1 MRFHLGFTRHV
12 LGFLEAAV
20 PHLRFLTQLPGP
32 GGKLSE
38 SLAHGFYYGGAGGLI
53 VEDGVERAALV
64 GVDMQ
69 VRGSSGCL
77 RYIQI
82 IDYIKL
88 CRFMISGFECF

>member
-1 MRFHLGFTRHV
+1 MASQSSKPALWSVRFHLGFTRHV

-38 SLAHGFYYGGAGGLI
+38 SLGHGFYYGGAGGLI
-53 VEDGVERAALV
+53 DEDGEERAALV

-69 VRGSSGCL
+69 VSMPESSPPVGT
-77 RYIQI
+77 Y
-82 IDYIKL
+82 K
-88 CRFMISGFECF
+88 